1 MGHVWVQLGAVV
13 TMLVEEDT
21 THVVAAAKATD
32 KVHWAVAHDRHVV
45 SPAWLQASGD
55 LSHAW
60 QGFIKK
66 IGYLAKP
73 DAIGHTC
80 RASAATSAGPT
91 VVYSLSRIH
100 PHRISNMHANG
111 PEHPHECVCM

>member
-1 MGHVWVQLGAVV
+1 MWVQLGAVV
-13 TMLVEEDT
+13 TMSVEEDT

-60 QGFIKK
+60 QGIIKK
-66 IGYLAKP
+66 MDVRQSQMP
-73 DAIGHTC
+73 
-80 RASAATSAGPT
+80 
-91 VVYSLSRIH
+91 
-100 PHRISNMHANG
+100 
-111 PEHPHECVCM
+111 